1 MLVTSE
7 GPSNVHTII
16 PNMQIDVA
24 TYKDPSSIKTTVV
37 VTYEGP
43 SDLQPNFGSASYYLH
58 ISLQPSMALLT
69 TIIHSLT
76 LATQCGSDN
85 FHVQKTTLLLH

>member
-1 MLVTSE
+1 MLVTFE

-24 TYKDPSSIKTTVV
+24 TYKDPSSIKTTVA

-43 SDLQPNFGSASYYLH
+43 SDLQPNFGSAFL
-58 ISLQPSMALLT
+58 LLT
-69 TIIHSLT
+69 YF
-76 LATQCGSDN
+76 LAT
-85 FHVQKTTLLLH
+85 